1 MSKLYP
7 GSAPPEISPAE
18 QIACY
23 VKRVQARVHPAS
35 LARLEARVR
44 ELALD
49 FTDDEIFILA
59 ALDNPRRVQW
69 FLDREI
75 YYNNDHASVEQEE
88 TSMSPRMVLRT
99 GKAHCFEGALFAYA
113 VNFLHGFEPRW
124 MLLEGTRDVDHNL
137 VVYQDKHAVRWGC
150 NAHSGYPHLGGRE
163 PEFFT
168 LREIAETYYPYYY
181 SGYTNDPRD
190 LTLVGFSEPVDLTS
204 RFGVEWMASL
214 APLWDLYY
222 LLVDD
227 TWTFY
232 RMTPPYGEQY
242 RDARETHL
250 YMSIEA
256 LKRGWLEVELPTRTP
271 KVFDANASGETA
283 ASKTLGVSRV
293 HINVNHLPPHAQ
305 TLWHQFWEAFNPADK
320 LPRGRAAALEAE
332 FFKLTGTTPL
342 DLNFNAEELGYF
354 LDKGYRIEQLL
365 TRKSQT

>member
-7 GSAPPEISPAE
+7 DAAPPEISPDA
-18 QIACY
+18 QIAYY

-35 LARLEARVR
+35 RARLQTRAR
-44 ELALD
+44 ELHLE
-49 FTDDEIFILA
+49 FTDDELFILA

-69 FLDREI
+69 FLDTEV

-88 TSMSPRMVLRT
+88 TSLAPRLVLRA

-113 VNFLHGFEPRW
+113 VNYLHGFEPRW

-150 NAHSGYPHLGGRE
+150 NAHSGYPHLGGRA
-163 PEFFT
+163 PEYFT
-168 LREIAETYYPYYY
+168 LREIAETYYPHYY

-190 LTLVGFSEPVDLTS
+190 LTLVGFSEPVDLTKK
-204 RFGVEWMASL
+204 FGVQWMAQL
-214 APLWDLYY
+214 EPTWDLYY

-242 RDARETHL
+242 RDASETHL
-250 YMSIEA
+250 YTSIAA
-256 LKRGWLEVELPTRTP
+256 LKNKWIEPRPRPFV
-271 KVFDANASGETA
+271 
-283 ASKTLGVSRV
+283 
-293 HINVNHLPPHAQ
+293 NVNHLPPRAQ
-305 TLWHQFWEAFNPADK
+305 TLWHEFWETFEPAGH
-320 LPRGRAAALEAE
+320 LPRGRAAELEGE
-332 FFKLTGTTPL
+332 FFKLTGTTPI
-342 DLNFNAEELGYF
+342 DLQFNAEELGYF

-365 TRKSQT
+365 TRSPS

>member
-1 MSKLYP
+1 MPNRTAIVMSKLYSDP
-7 GSAPPEISPAE
+7 APPVISPQA
-18 QIACY
+18 QIAYY

-35 LARLEARVR
+35 LARIQTRVR
-44 ELALD
+44 ELELD
-49 FTDDEIFILA
+49 FTGDEMFILA

-69 FLDREI
+69 FLDHEI
-75 YYNNDHASVEQEE
+75 YYNNDHAHVEQEE
-88 TSMSPRMVLRT
+88 TSAPPRIVLRT

-181 SGYTNDPRD
+181 SGYTNDPND
-190 LTLVGFSEPVDLTS
+190 LTLVGFSEPVDLTQK
-204 RFGVEWMASL
+204 FGAQWMAQL
-214 APLWDLYY
+214 EPTWDLYY

-242 RDARETHL
+242 RDASETHL
-250 YMSIEA
+250 YMSIAA
-256 LKRGWLEVELPTRTP
+256 LKNGWI
-271 KVFDANASGETA
+271 ET
-283 ASKTLGVSRV
+283 KPRV
-293 HINVNHLPPHAQ
+293 RVNEKNLPPQAQ
-305 TLWHQFWEAFNPADK
+305 TIWHEFWKTFDPK
-320 LPRGRAAALEAE
+320 GHLPRGRAAELEGE
-332 FFKLTGTTPL
+332 FFRITGMTPI
-342 DLNFNAEELGYF
+342 DLNFNAEEIGYF
-354 LDKGYRIEQLL
+354 LDKGYRVEQLL
-365 TRKSQT
+365 TQK

>member
-7 GSAPPEISPAE
+7 DTAPPEISAAQ
-18 QIACY
+18 QIAYY
-23 VKRVQARVHPAS
+23 VKRVQSRVHPAS
-35 LARLEARVR
+35 LARLQTRVR
-44 ELALD
+44 ELELG

-69 FLDREI
+69 FLYTEV
-75 YYNNDHASVEQEE
+75 YYNNDHASVEQDE
-88 TSMSPRMVLRT
+88 TSISPRMVLRT

-113 VNFLHGFEPRW
+113 VNYLHGFEPRW

-163 PEFFT
+163 PEYFT
-168 LREIAETYYPYYY
+168 LREIAESYAPYYY

-190 LTLVGFSEPVDLTS
+190 LTLVGFSEPVDLTQK
-204 RFGVEWMASL
+204 FGVQWMAQL
-214 APLWDLYY
+214 DPTWDLYY

-242 RDARETHL
+242 RDASETHS
-250 YMSIEA
+250 YMSIAA
-256 LKRGWLEVELPTRTP
+256 LKNRWI
-271 KVFDANASGETA
+271 ET
-283 ASKTLGVSRV
+283 KPRPFV
-293 HINVNHLPPHAQ
+293 NVNHLPPRAQ
-305 TLWHQFWEAFNPADK
+305 TIWHEFWETFDPQGH
-320 LPRGRAAALEAE
+320 LPRGRAAELEGE
-332 FFKLTGTTPL
+332 FFKITGTTPI
-342 DLNFNAEELGYF
+342 DLSFNAEEIGYF

-365 TRKSQT
+365 TRK

>member
-7 GSAPPEISPAE
+7 DTAPPEISAAQ
-18 QIACY
+18 QIAYY
-23 VKRVQARVHPAS
+23 VKRVQSRVHPAS
-35 LARLEARVR
+35 LARLQTRVR
-44 ELALD
+44 ELELD

-69 FLDREI
+69 FLDTEV
-75 YYNNDHASVEQEE
+75 YYNNDHASVEQDE
-88 TSMSPRMVLRT
+88 TSISPRMVLRT

-113 VNFLHGFEPRW
+113 VNYLHGFEPRW

-163 PEFFT
+163 PEYFT
-168 LREIAETYYPYYY
+168 LREIAESYAPYYY

-190 LTLVGFSEPVDLTS
+190 LTLVGFSEPVDLTQK
-204 RFGVEWMASL
+204 FGVQWMAQL
-214 APLWDLYY
+214 DPTWDLYY

-242 RDARETHL
+242 RDASETHS
-250 YMSIEA
+250 YMSIAA
-256 LKRGWLEVELPTRTP
+256 LKNRWI
-271 KVFDANASGETA
+271 ET
-283 ASKTLGVSRV
+283 KPRPFV
-293 HINVNHLPPHAQ
+293 NVNHLPPHAQ
-305 TLWHQFWEAFNPADK
+305 TLWHQFWELFDPQGH
-320 LPRGRAAALEAE
+320 LPRGRAAELEGE
-332 FFKLTGTTPL
+332 FFKVTGTTPI
-342 DLNFNAEELGYF
+342 DLSFNAEEIGYF

-365 TRKSQT
+365 TRK